1 MQCFRYYI
9 INPFKMDEITALYR
23 DAFPHAARI
32 IRQLGGDEE
41 TARDLFHDA
50 MIVYL
55 EKSRKGT
62 LQVEVSAK
70 AYLLGI
76 TKILWLKQ
84 YRDKPVPLNMMEH
97 NLSVPADFYAPA
109 RQAPLLERLSVAGAR
124 CMQLLQA
131 FYYDRLNMRQIAEQ
145 FRYGSTHSATVQKYK
160 CLEKVREQV
169 KLNDVYEETI
179 A

>member
-1 MQCFRYYI
+1 
-9 INPFKMDEITALYR
+9 MDWITALYR

-32 IRQLGGDEE
+32 VRQLGGDAE

-50 MIVYL
+50 MIIYL
-55 EKSRKGT
+55 EKSRNGT
-62 LQVEVSAK
+62 LRVEVSPK

-84 YRDKPVPLNMMEH
+84 HRHRHVPLSMAEH
-97 NLSVPADFYAPA
+97 NLSIPADFYTPEKQQSLLA
-109 RQAPLLERLSVAGAR
+109 RLKAAGAK

-131 FYYDRLNMRQIAEQ
+131 FYYDRLNMTEIAEQ
-145 FRYGSTHSATVQKYK
+145 FHYSSPHSATVQKHK

-169 KLNDVYEETI
+169 QKNEVYEETV